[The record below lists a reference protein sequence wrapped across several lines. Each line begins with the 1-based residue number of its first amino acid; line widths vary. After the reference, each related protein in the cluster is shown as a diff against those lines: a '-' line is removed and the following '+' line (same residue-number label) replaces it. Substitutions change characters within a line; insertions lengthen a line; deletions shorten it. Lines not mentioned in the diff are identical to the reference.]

1 MSKFRSAAESV
12 STSKASESD
21 EVADDAPDVAHDDA
35 SERDPR
41 RASSAASA
49 RAPAERGVGVWRGG
63 WSALP
68 VSVSAQLMVE
78 SGRGAS
84 PSQSGEDDSSDAGP
98 ADTGDAKTPDR
109 TGDGVRCDA
118 ESGW

>member
-1 MSKFRSAAESV
+1 
-12 STSKASESD
+12 
-21 EVADDAPDVAHDDA
+21 
-35 SERDPR
+35 
-41 RASSAASA
+41 
-49 RAPAERGVGVWRGG
+49 
-63 WSALP
+63 
-68 VSVSAQLMVE
+68 MVE

>member
-1 MSKFRSAAESV
+1 MSKLRRAADSE

-21 EVADDAPDVAHDDA
+21 DVADDAPDVAHEDV
-35 SERDPR
+35 SEKEPR

-49 RAPAERGVGVWRGG
+49 RAPAESGAGVWRGG
-63 WSALP
+63 WSVLP
-68 VSVSAQLMVE
+68 VRVSAQLMLE

-84 PSQSGEDDSSDAGP
+84 PSQSGEDDRSDAGP
-98 ADTGDAKTPDR
+98 ADTGDAKTPER